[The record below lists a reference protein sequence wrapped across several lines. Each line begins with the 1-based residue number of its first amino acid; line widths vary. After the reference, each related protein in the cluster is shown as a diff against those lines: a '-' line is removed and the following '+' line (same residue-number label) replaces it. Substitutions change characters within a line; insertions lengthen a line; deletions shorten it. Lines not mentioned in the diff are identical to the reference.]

1 MEFQVSIR
9 TPILAILGAA
19 LLLGCQTT
27 AQVLDSL
34 QPQAI
39 AVATRRAQF
48 EMNCPAAVGQLLSRE
63 EVQPVIMNPRFGGV
77 VRAEYTVGVTGC
89 GQRATYLVICPEDGS
104 GCFAAGG
111 RTEIR

>member
-1 MEFQVSIR
+1 MKRQ
-9 TPILAILGAA
+9 PIL
-19 LLLGCQTT
+19 LLIIATATLAGCQST
-27 AQVLDSL
+27 AQIMDSL

-39 AVATRRAQF
+39 SVATRRAQF
-48 EMNCPAAVGQLLSRE
+48 ELNCPSAAGQLLSRE

-77 VRAEYTVGVTGC
+77 VRAEYTVGVSGC